1 MQAHC
6 GNSVELDVK
15 EISISGQKAW
25 LSRATNS
32 STYPFKRPSPALSF
46 ILHTVVRD
54 TRKRAWIL
62 MLKLAEEQFFSH
74 MKSTTLLWGWLR
86 EDWIEIEN
94 VSLFGARVLISILH
108 FFLTCRHDSEWNL
121 FTYLA
126 ERKSHNIQHRKFS
139 GEWFLIRRERRSS
152 IQILEIVRI
161 CRGRR
166 SWEGN
171 STIRNCFFLA
181 YSYLFSVDF
190 SFCLLPSFVSPPLPS
205 LCKIAMRIQCWGWEH
220 IRKSRE
226 VFSSS

>member
-1 MQAHC
+1 M
-6 GNSVELDVK
+6 NIDVK
-15 EISISGQKAW
+15 TG
-25 LSRATNS
+25 R
-32 STYPFKRPSPALSF
+32 R
-46 ILHTVVRD
+46 TV
-54 TRKRAWIL
+54 
-62 MLKLAEEQFFSH
+62 FFSH
-74 MKSTTLLWGWLR
+74 EVNDAALRLIARRLNWNWKRFVTRRASTYFDTA
-86 EDWIEIEN
+86 
-94 VSLFGARVLISILH
+94 F

-181 YSYLFSVDF
+181 SSYLFSVDF

-205 LCKIAMRIQCWGWEH
+205 LCEIAMRKQCWGWKY
-220 IRKSRE
+220 IYSKKPRSFFQFIKMLNYSRFFKNFKLKNDWE
-226 VFSSS
+226 SCFDLTKFTCAPPSKPN